1 MQARKRAQPAL
12 DRDGTR
18 RWTGATAAANLALLG
33 VSTSSIR
40 RPTQSVTLGTGAIE
54 RFHAY
59 FAHSHQGGL
68 DWGKSAAP
76 FTERDSSRQFPM
88 WCVIAFR
95 AAVTIF
101 N

>member
-12 DRDGTR
+12 DQDGTR
-18 RWTGATAAANLALLG
+18 CWTCAAALANLALLG
-33 VSTSSIR
+33 VSAFSKR

-59 FAHSHQGGL
+59 FAHSRQGGL

-76 FTERDSSRQFPM
+76 STERDSSMQFPM
-88 WCVIAFR
+88 WCVSAFR
-95 AAVTIF
+95 AAVTIL

>member
-12 DRDGTR
+12 DQDGTR
-18 RWTGATAAANLALLG
+18 RWTGAAAANLALLG
-33 VSTSSIR
+33 VSAFSTR

-59 FAHSHQGGL
+59 FAHHPQGGL
-68 DWGKSAAP
+68 DWGKGAAS
-76 FTERDSSRQFPM
+76 FTERDSNRQFPM
-88 WCVIAFR
+88 WCVSVFR
-95 AAVTIF
+95 ATVTIL

>member
-12 DRDGTR
+12 DQDGSR
-18 RWTGATAAANLALLG
+18 RWTGTAAPANLALLG
-33 VSTSSIR
+33 VSAFSKR
-40 RPTQSVTLGTGAIE
+40 RPIQSVTLGTGAIE

-59 FAHSHQGGL
+59 FALSHLGGL

-76 FTERDSSRQFPM
+76 PTDRDSSRQFSM
-88 WCVIAFR
+88 WCVSAFR
-95 AAVTIF
+95 AAVTIL